1 MSTTLG
7 EKLRQAREAR
17 GISISEVAENTR
29 ISGLYLQSIEN
40 DDYRTLPG
48 GIFNKGFVKSYAKY
62 VGIDEQEALQ
72 DYSNL
77 IGSQPVAIE
86 DEPKTYRPQVLTN
99 DSNSSSSLKTIIFAA
114 VIIGLGTL
122 GILALV
128 NYLQGRPSEPAFSP
142 ANVSTNSNV
151 NPVNA
156 TTTPTVNPATAT
168 GAPTMNDLKVEI
180 KALNAPVYI
189 NSVSDGTKDS
199 RLMSPATPLNFEPK
213 ESLKIGY
220 SKSLAKNVQFT
231 INGKQITTP
240 LAPENPKRN
249 VVEFEITKDNLAKI
263 WETGAI
269 TFDAAGN
276 AKANAP

>member
-99 DSNSSSSLKTIIFAA
+99 DSNSSSSIKTIIFAA

-128 NYLQGRPSEPAFSP
+128 NYLQGRQSEPAFSS

-156 TTTPTVNPATAT
+156 TNTPNVNPATG
-168 GAPTMNDLKVEI
+168 GAPTMNDLKVEL
-180 KALNAPVYI
+180 KAVNAPVYI

-199 RLMSPATPLNFEPK
+199 RLMSPASPLNFEPK
-213 ESLKIGY
+213 ENLKIGY
-220 SKSLAKNVQFT
+220 SKSLAKNVQFS
-231 INGKQITTP
+231 INGKQIATP

-263 WETGAI
+263 WETGTI
-269 TFDAAGN
+269 SFDSAESPT
-276 AKANAP
+276 ANAQR

>member
-17 GISISEVAENTR
+17 GISISEVAEQTR

-77 IGSQPVAIE
+77 IGSQPVSIE

-99 DSNSSSSLKTIIFAA
+99 ESNSSSTLRTLVLAA
-114 VIIGLGTL
+114 VIIGLGTF
-122 GILALV
+122 GILTLV
-128 NYLQGRPSEPAFSP
+128 RYLQGRQSEPTFTANT
-142 ANVSTNSNV
+142 NVSTNSNA
-151 NPVNA
+151 NLANLSPTPNA
-156 TTTPTVNPATAT
+156 NPAT
-168 GAPTMNDLKVEI
+168 GGSPTMNDLKVEL
-180 KALNAPVYI
+180 KAVNAPV
-189 NSVSDGTKDS
+189 SVNTTSDGTKS
-199 RLMSPATPLNFEPK
+199 NPLMSPDKPLNFEPK
-213 ESLKIGY
+213 ENLKIGY
-220 SKSLAKNVQFT
+220 SKSMAKNVQLT
-231 INGKQITTP
+231 INGKQIETP

-263 WETGAI
+263 WQDGKISFGGT
-269 TFDAAGN
+269 
-276 AKANAP
+276 ANAP